1 MLQYYFVLRSVLR
14 AKPYLRVCLTRC
26 RHCRIFFLTHP
37 CNAGRKDIG
46 CPFGCSKQHRKR
58 SSSKRSVE
66 YYRTEEGKLKK
77 KIQNGKR
84 RKADLVERTLAPDE
98 SGFDA
103 GMVSYL
109 QMMTSLIEGRLVSR
123 MEILAMLARAVRQ
136 HSMVG
141 RRRIDYVLQYLNER
155 AP

>member
-1 MLQYYFVLRSVLR
+1 
-14 AKPYLRVCLTRC
+14 
-26 RHCRIFFLTHP
+26 
-37 CNAGRKDIG
+37 
-46 CPFGCSKQHRKR
+46 
-58 SSSKRSVE
+58 VE

-84 RKADLVERTLAPDE
+84 HKADLVGRTLAPVE
-98 SGFDA
+98 SRFDA

-109 QMMTSLIEGRLVSR
+109 RMVTSLIEGRRVSAA
-123 MEILAMLARAVRQ
+123 ETLALLERAVRQ
-136 HSMVG
+136 HSIVR

>member
-1 MLQYYFVLRSVLR
+1 MGQAQ
-14 AKPYLRVCLTRC
+14 AKPYLRGCLTRC

-37 CNAGRKDIG
+37 CNAGRNDLG
-46 CPFGCSKQHRKR
+46 CPFGCSKEHRKR
-58 SSSKRSVE
+58 HSNKRSVE
-66 YYRTEEGKLKK
+66 YYRTEEGKFKK

-109 QMMTSLIEGRLVSR
+109 RMVTSLIEGRRVSGL
-123 MEILAMLARAVRQ
+123 EIQTMLERAVRQ
-136 HSMVG
+136 HSIVR
-141 RRRIDYVLQYLNER
+141 RRRIDYILQYLNER